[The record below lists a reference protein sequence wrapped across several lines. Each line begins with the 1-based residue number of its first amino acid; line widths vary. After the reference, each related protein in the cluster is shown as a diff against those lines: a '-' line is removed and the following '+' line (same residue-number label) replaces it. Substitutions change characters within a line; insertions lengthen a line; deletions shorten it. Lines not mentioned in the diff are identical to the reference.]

1 MFTVAI
7 ISNTAGLN
15 IMLLPVTWEAIIGS
29 GIELSLLYSST
40 KQHSETVDF
49 SVLSPFP
56 RSLNDTGVI
65 SERNLTDRK
74 GGNFTDGAVSEEWS
88 LAQNIQAGEI
98 VICGNAKEC
107 RFTH

>member
-29 GIELSLLYSST
+29 GIEFFLLYSST
-40 KQHSETVDF
+40 KQHNETVDF
-49 SVLSPFP
+49 SVLSPIP
-56 RSLNDTGVI
+56 GSLNDTGVI

-88 LAQNIQAGEI
+88 LAQNIQVGEI

-107 RFTH
+107 RFAH